1 MNRRQFLSKY
11 LRGNRWRFACVA
23 VFAVFAVFLG
33 LLIPLIFGFFID
45 YVIDSQ
51 PLSGRVNI
59 MIAEMFG
66 GTAWLREHLLA
77 GGVMIAG
84 VYLLQSV
91 FLFLRGYL
99 SGRMSEDMAARI
111 RRDLYSHLQRLPYEY
126 PVRTKT
132 GDLVQRCTTDVDIIR
147 RVMGQQFQHMIRSLC
162 TVLIACTVLF
172 GLHRRM
178 AFKAVILMPVLFL
191 YAYYFYKRNQKAF
204 LASDESEGRMTT
216 VIQENLN
223 GIRVIKA
230 FGRER
235 YEINRFRDYNEDFRD
250 RTFAMI
256 KLLGRYW
263 SSSDL
268 ICLLQTLIVLFAG
281 IQEAR
286 AGTLTIGNFM
296 VFMSYESMILWPI
309 RQLGR
314 ILSDIGKSGVS
325 IDRLNEI
332 LNEPEEDMTSGE
344 RPELSGDIVFDHL
357 SFRYGEEESPVLDD
371 VSLHI
376 RPGETIALMGPTGA
390 GKSTLVHLLTRLYDY
405 ENGSIR
411 LDGVEL
417 NQINRQYL
425 RQKVGIVLQEPFLF
439 SRTIYENIH
448 LGRDAGEKEVETAA
462 SIAAVHEVINE
473 FEQGYSTLVGE
484 KGVTLSGGQKQRIA
498 IARTLMNDSRILIF
512 DDSLSAVDARTDR
525 QIRQA
530 LKEHGRNITT
540 IIITQRINSA
550 RDADRIIVLEH
561 GRITQ
566 DGTHDELIRQDGL
579 YRRIYEIQSSYA
591 ETEAE
596 YEPDPV

>member
-1 MNRRQFLSKY
+1 M
-11 LRGNRWRFACVA
+11 A

-33 LLIPLIFGFFID
+33 LLTPLTFGFFID
-45 YVIDSQ
+45 YVIDGR
-51 PLSGRVNI
+51 PLTGTVNI

-66 GTAWLREHLLA
+66 GTAWLREHLYV
-77 GGVMIAG
+77 GGLMIVG

-126 PVRTKT
+126 HVRTKT

-147 RVMGQQFQHMIRSLC
+147 RVMGQQFQHVIRSLC

-172 GLHRRM
+172 GIHRRM
-178 AFKAVILMPVLFL
+178 AVRAVILMPVLFL
-191 YAYYFYKRNQKAF
+191 YAYYFYKRNQQAF
-204 LASDESEGRMTT
+204 LASDESEGRMTS

-230 FGRER
+230 FGREK

-268 ICLLQTLIVLFAG
+268 ICLLQTLIVLYAG

-286 AGTLTIGNFM
+286 SGSLTTGNFM

-344 RPELSGDIVFDHL
+344 APELSGDIVFDHL
-357 SFRYGEEESPVLDD
+357 SFKYGDEEVPVLDD

-376 RPGETIALMGPTGA
+376 KPGETIALMGPTGA

-405 ENGSIR
+405 DSGSIR

-417 NQINRQYL
+417 KTINRKYL

-448 LGRDAGEKEVETAA
+448 LGRQAGEKEVEAAA
-462 SIAAVHEVINE
+462 SIAAVHDVINE

-525 QIRQA
+525 QIRHA
-530 LKEHGRNITT
+530 LKERGKNITT

-550 RDADRIIVLEH
+550 RDADRIIVLEN

-566 DGTHDELIRQDGL
+566 SGTHDELIKRDGL

-596 YEPDPV
+596 YESDPV